1 MKLGILLKQ
10 LLLVIALLW
19 MFTSCSAI
27 ECFISPDNT
36 WGMLIFGIIMLVF
49 WGWVF
54 IHGIGFLITILGFVL
69 REILAFFLPFYTW
82 ED

>member
-1 MKLGILLKQ
+1 MKLKILLKQ
-10 LLLVIALLW
+10 LFLLVVLLLS
-19 MFTSCSAI
+19 FTSCSAI
-27 ECFISPDNT
+27 ESFISPDNT

-69 REILAFFLPFYTW
+69 REILVFFLPFYTW